1 MVRYLCEITT
11 HRGRCLSTQL
21 HHFVFTEQRNKQE
34 PEMLH
39 NQKNVFHSNVAVWF
53 FTICSAYGIRT
64 RDLHSDSV
72 AF

>member
-1 MVRYLCEITT
+1 MRLPLTEDSV
-11 HRGRCLSTQL
+11 STQL

-53 FTICSAYGIRT
+53 FTLFMCGDGGIRT
-64 RDLHSDSV
+64 RDLQRDKLASY
-72 AF
+72 AN